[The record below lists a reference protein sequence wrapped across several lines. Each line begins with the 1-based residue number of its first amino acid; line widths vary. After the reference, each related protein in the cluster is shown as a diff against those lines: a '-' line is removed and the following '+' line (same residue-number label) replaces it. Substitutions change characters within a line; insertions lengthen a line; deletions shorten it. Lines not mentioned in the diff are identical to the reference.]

1 MKVRQLPAR
10 FQPGYSPYY
19 QYGRKDPFQSSDGK
33 SSKIKTWYNKDG
45 VPSTAYP
52 AVKSL
57 GSEDNLIMN
66 CILHPNTFAS
76 SNDNKYYNLWSI
88 NNGRIGINMP
98 VVKTIYDPCPV
109 GFKIPES
116 DAFTGFS
123 QENSTWNSEF
133 AEKLFYTDASKT
145 KTILFKAAG
154 VYDLDGN
161 AVKLRNVNS
170 IGYYRTADFNAPSD
184 PYFLWFGEYDVRKL
198 NHTRRHFG
206 NSIRPVRE

>member
-1 MKVRQLPAR
+1 MTIRQLPAR

-19 QYGRKDPFQSSDGK
+19 QYGRKDPFQPSDGTNA
-33 SSKIKTWYNKDG
+33 IKTWYNKDG

-52 AVKSL
+52 TVKNL
-57 GSEDNLIMN
+57 GSGDNLIKN
-66 CILHPNTFAS
+66 CILNPNTFAL
-76 SNDNKYYNLWSI
+76 SNENKYLNLWSI
-88 NNGRIGINMP
+88 NNGSPGTNTP

-109 GFKIPES
+109 GFKIPEG

-123 QENSTWNSEF
+123 QENSTWNREF
-133 AEKLFYTDASKT
+133 AEKHFYTDASKT
-145 KTILFKAAG
+145 KTIVFKAAG

-170 IGYYRTADFNAPSD
+170 IGYYRTADFYDPSA
-184 PYFLWFGEYDVRKL
+184 PYFLWFGESGVRKL
-198 NHTRRHFG
+198 NYTSRYYG